1 MYTSERFGNH
11 NRATT
16 TGDTPIFK
24 RFTNAT
30 VLLIL
35 LALIST
41 TGQAAPRVKAT
52 KPGAIN
58 QQQGK
63 PIILAQVEKKNIRP
77 RRPGAPAPRLF
88 RIFFSVDR
96 NRNAK
101 AAFTRE
107 KISVNVVK
115 RGSATHYK
123 MAECHKFIFAKFQ
136 PYHGGSRLPDTISFT
151 EGGDKR
157 ICVELVQI
165 PTSGFL
171 ASKPSNKKSGTI
183 KITKLVEHTIKD
195 EDFLAFSEANGF
207 RHVIVQ
213 ISGDYPGCN
222 LNLDHGI
229 SDVGSPTGR
238 CNVGLFYRGRLNR
251 GWQFLSL
258 SVGKDDFLSVTNL
271 RLGSKD
277 QPKTSYTLI
286 RTGDNIVHRKGPF
299 GTAGSRT
306 PLPRG
311 GLITLTLLGPEG
323 ADWRDAFRR

>member
-1 MYTSERFGNH
+1 M
-11 NRATT
+11 
-16 TGDTPIFK
+16 FK

-41 TGQAAPRVKAT
+41 TSQAVPRVKAT

-77 RRPGAPAPRLF
+77 RRPRAPAPRLF
-88 RIFFSVDR
+88 KIFFSVDR

-101 AAFTRE
+101 AAFTRV
-107 KISVNVVK
+107 KIAVNVVK

-136 PYHGGSRLPDTISFT
+136 PYHGGSRLPQAISFSQ
-151 EGGDKR
+151 GGDKS
-157 ICVELVQI
+157 ICVELVHR
-165 PTSGFL
+165 PTSGFSGS
-171 ASKPSNKKSGTI
+171 ASSNKKSGTI

-195 EDFLAFSEANGF
+195 EDFLAFSKANGF

-213 ISGDYPGCN
+213 IAGGYSGCN
-222 LNLDHGI
+222 LDLDHGI
-229 SDVGSPTGR
+229 SDVASPTGE
-238 CNVGLFYRGRLNR
+238 CNVGLFYRGRLNH

-258 SVGKDDFLSVTNL
+258 SVGKDDLLSVTNL
-271 RLGSKD
+271 RLGSGD

-286 RTGDNIVHRKGPF
+286 RTGDNVVSRKGLF
-299 GTAGSRT
+299 GITGSKT
-306 PLPRG
+306 PAPRG
-311 GLITLTLLGPEG
+311 GLITLQLLGPEG